1 MLIIIGILI
10 STFGLIFTGSVKS
23 LEHIT
28 QPLGLAFFGAS
39 AIAFLILF
47 IGTGPNKSW
56 SGLTRDGK
64 TMLIGGS
71 LSALGGLISTLAYA
85 AWRTGFINVPGVL

>member
-1 MLIIIGILI
+1 MLIIIGILV
-10 STFGLIFTGSVKS
+10 STFGLVFTGSVGE
-23 LEHIT
+23 LQHIT
-28 QPLGLAFFGAS
+28 QPLGLAFYGAS
-39 AIAFLILF
+39 AIAFLMLTV
-47 IGTGPNKSW
+47 GTGPNKGW

-71 LSALGGLISTLAYA
+71 LSALGGLISTLVYA